1 MYASDFFDD
10 EDRKVLLV
18 GEANFSFCISLCK
31 YVSPRRITATSYETR
46 EQLER
51 IHGRDLIESN
61 LADLARLNVES
72 IRFGIDATRLADV
85 FPTSRRFA
93 RVYFMFPH
101 VSGRSNLR
109 KNRQLMSEFFASCRQ
124 VLEESDGAV
133 FVALAAGQGGTSFEF
148 DASRRGNKDSWQI
161 NQLAQQHG
169 LILTSCDLFE
179 ADKFEYYK
187 STGFRSQSKS
197 FCVERGLVHKFELSL
212 PSIEANSC
220 SYVDQIRR
228 FDRFLHRQSPR
239 HPLRQLTDFLANYL
253 SPNPNI
259 IIDDKHEFMLDNLYV
274 KLVIF

>member
-1 MYASDFFDD
+1 MYASDFDD
-10 EDRKVLLV
+10 DDKDRKVLLV

-31 YVSPRRITATSYETR
+31 YISPRRITATSYETR
-46 EQLER
+46 EELER

-61 LADLARLNVES
+61 LAQLARLNVES
-72 IRFGIDATRLADV
+72 TRFGVDATRLADV
-85 FPTSRRFA
+85 FPTGRFA
-93 RVYFMFPH
+93 RIYFMFPH

-124 VLEESDGAV
+124 VIDEYDGAV
-133 FVALAAGQGGTSFEF
+133 FVALAAGQGGTSFEC
-148 DASRRGNKDSWQI
+148 DPSRRGNKDSWQI
-161 NQLAQQHG
+161 NQLAQQHR

-197 FCVERGLVHKFELSL
+197 FRVERGLLHKFELSL
-212 PSIEANSC
+212 SPVEANSC

-228 FDRFLHRQSPR
+228 FLHRQNPR

-259 IIDDKHEFMLDNLYV
+259 ILKYDDKHEFMLNSL
-274 KLVIF
+274 